1 MSGEGAPAISIPKVP
16 GAKVAIISS
25 QWHMEI
31 CQALVSGAK
40 RACAEG
46 DVGAL
51 RIEWVPGSFEL
62 PLAAAMILDSG
73 YDAAIVVGLV
83 LRGET
88 PHFDFVCQGVTH
100 GVMDLTLKSKKPI
113 GFGVLMC
120 DTLEQA
126 MARSGLPGS
135 MEDKGFEAATAALQM
150 LHLQRSIV
158 Q

>member
-16 GAKVAIISS
+16 GARVAIVSS

-31 CQALVSGAK
+31 CQALVSGAQ
-40 RACAEG
+40 RACVEG
-46 DVGAL
+46 EVGDL
-51 RIEWVPGSFEL
+51 RVDWVPGSFEL

-73 YDAAIVVGLV
+73 YDAAIVLGLV

-88 PHFDFVCQGVTH
+88 PHFDFVCEGVTL
-100 GVMDLTLKSKKPI
+100 GIMNLTLESRKAI

-120 DTLEQA
+120 DTLDQA
-126 MARSGLPGS
+126 VARAGLPGS
-135 MEDKGFEAATAALQM
+135 GEDKGFEAATAALQM
-150 LHLQRSIV
+150 LHLQRSLV

>member
-1 MSGEGAPAISIPKVP
+1 MSGAGAPAISILKVP
-16 GAKVAIISS
+16 GARVAIISS

-31 CQALVSGAK
+31 CQALVSGAQ
-40 RACAEG
+40 RACAQADLAE
-46 DVGAL
+46 L
-51 RIEWVPGSFEL
+51 RVDWVPGSFEL

-73 YDAAIVVGLV
+73 YDAAIVLGLV

-88 PHFDFVCQGVTH
+88 PHFDFVCEGVTH
-100 GVMDLTLKSKKPI
+100 GIMDLALKSRKAL

-126 MARSGLPGS
+126 VARAGLPGS
-135 MEDKGFEAATAALQM
+135 IEDKGFEAAAAALQM
-150 LHLQRSIV
+150 LHLQRSLL

>member
-1 MSGEGAPAISIPKVP
+1 MSGEGAPAISVPKVP
-16 GAKVAIISS
+16 GARVAIISS

-31 CQALVSGAK
+31 CQALVSGAE
-40 RACAEG
+40 RACGQGNLGE
-46 DVGAL
+46 L
-51 RIEWVPGSFEL
+51 RVDWVPGSFEL

-73 YDAAIVVGLV
+73 YDAAIVLGLV

-88 PHFDFVCQGVTH
+88 PHFDFVCEGVTH
-100 GVMDLTLKSKKPI
+100 GIMNLTLKSKKAI

-126 MARSGLPGS
+126 IARSGLPGS
-135 MEDKGFEAATAALQM
+135 VEDKGYEAASAALQM
-150 LHLQRSIV
+150 LQLQRSLV